1 MKRSNTRLTQAEDAT
16 LPASGTKH
24 RSLSFGRIG
33 NSLKVSA
40 FVVVVVALIAGFAS
54 LIPQVESPAPA
65 VLEISGVMAG
75 PELAELGEEV
85 LRSTEANCLTCHGLG
100 HEGLRGPDLAG
111 IGSRAGDMVPGQ
123 SAEEYLHESLVD
135 PCAYVVEGYDCI
147 MPQTLAQALEPA
159 KITALVA
166 FMQSQGGEITVS
178 LSSEAEAES
187 SGAESATASKP
198 PVQGTTAE
206 EILATAAPPC
216 ITCHQLDAVGA
227 AGGVGSDLSEV
238 GSRLSL
244 DEIRESI
251 LAPDAVIAEHCPG
264 APCMPGIMPKTYG
277 EQLSAQQLESL
288 VKFLGEQK

>member
-1 MKRSNTRLTQAEDAT
+1 MRRPSLRLTRVEDAPLT
-16 LPASGTKH
+16 EGGRKE
-24 RSLSFGRIG
+24 RGLSFGQIG

-54 LIPQVESPAPA
+54 LIPQVESPAPK
-65 VLEISGVMAG
+65 VLEISSDLSG
-75 PELAELGEEV
+75 PELARLGEEV
-85 LRSTEANCLTCHGLG
+85 LRSPEASCLTCHGLG

-111 IGSRAGDMVPGQ
+111 IGARAAGMVPGK

-147 MPQTLAQALEPA
+147 MPETLAQTLGPA

-178 LSSEAEAES
+178 LSGE
-187 SGAESATASKP
+187 ESAASSAGASAAGSEP
-198 PVQGTTAE
+198 RVQATMPE
-206 EILATAAPPC
+206 EILASVAPSC
-216 ITCHQLDAVGA
+216 TVCHRLDAVGA
-227 AGGVGSDLSEV
+227 TGGVGSDLSDV
-238 GSRLSL
+238 GARLSP

-251 LAPDAVIAEHCPG
+251 LTPDAVIAENCPG

-277 EQLSAQQLESL
+277 EQLTAKQLETL
-288 VKFLGEQK
+288 VHFLSEQK